1 MYKKLICSFSAALVL
16 GLVVTGPV
24 KADLVGWWRFE
35 EGSGD
40 AANDS
45 SGNGHNGTLL
55 GAPEWGGGAEG
66 SGAALAFGPEKCLG
80 VDCGVFDPTDGMGQF
95 SLALWAYWDGTGTF
109 QHFLTK
115 SNGWG
120 ATTMMFQVELWGAHT
135 NSTYTDRV
143 GVSHQPAGSMEF
155 SIMPKNEWVH
165 LTWTFD
171 GTDLRVYLNG
181 VDEVGPK
188 PFSIGPN
195 IDAAVFIG
203 VNYDGSRVF
212 EGLLDEVRI
221 YSHALSPVEVLSAM
235 KGEAWPYAFGPS
247 PEDGALNLDTWANL
261 SWSAG
266 DFAISHDV
274 YLGDN
279 FDDVNDG
286 TGEAFR
292 GNQAGTTLLVGFPGF
307 PYPDGLVPGTTYYW
321 RIDEVNEA
329 DPNSPWRGD
338 VWSFSIPPRTAY
350 YPDPAD
356 GAESVDLNV
365 ELGWAAGYGAKLHTV
380 YFGDNFDDVNNAAGG
395 APQGAVTYTP
405 GPLEVAKTYYWR
417 VDEFDVA
424 GTHKGDVW
432 SFTSEGAV
440 GSPNPSNG
448 AVDIKPTP
456 ILNWNAGVL
465 AASHEVYFG
474 TDADAV
480 KAATKTSPEHK
491 GTRTL
496 GDESYDPGK
505 LELETTYYW
514 RIDEV
519 NSANPDSPWPGNVW
533 SFATGNFL
541 VVDDFESYNDLDPP
555 DPASNRI
562 FDKWIDGFGTSTNGA
577 LIGNDLPPYAEQTI
591 VHSGAQSM
599 IYRYDN
605 ANKTSEATLTL
616 VYPRDWTED
625 GVAALSLWFRGDSAN
640 AAERMYVALNG
651 SVVVYHDDPAVT
663 QTTGWTEWVIDLTA
677 LAGVDLTNVNT
688 ITIGFGTKNSP
699 AAGGTGTMYFDDIR
713 LVR

>member
-1 MYKKLICSFSAALVL
+1 MFKKLIYTFSLVL
-16 GLVVTGPV
+16 VLSVVMTIEAQ
-24 KADLVGWWRFE
+24 ADLVAWWRFE

-40 AANDS
+40 TASDN

-55 GAPEWGGGAEG
+55 GTPEWGVGAEG
-66 SGAALAFGPEKCLG
+66 SGGAVVFNPDGCVG
-80 VDCGVFDPTDGMGQF
+80 VDCGIFDPTDGTGQF
-95 SLALWAYWDGTGTF
+95 SLALWAFWDGTGTF

-143 GVSHQPAGSMEF
+143 GVSYDPAGSMEF

-171 GTDLRVYLNG
+171 GTDLRVYVNG

-195 IDAAVFIG
+195 VDATVFIG
-203 VNYDGSRVF
+203 VDYNGGRIF

-221 YSHALSPVEVLSAM
+221 YSHALSQVEIMSAM
-235 KGEAWPYAFGPS
+235 KGEPWPYAFGPD

-261 SWSAG
+261 NWSAG
-266 DFAISHDV
+266 DFAVSHDV

-279 FDDVNDG
+279 FDDVSNG
-286 TGEAFR
+286 TPGAPGFR
-292 GNQAGTTLLVGFPGF
+292 GNQAGTSLLVGFPGF
-307 PYPDGLVPGTTYYW
+307 PFSEGLVPGTTYYW
-321 RIDEVNEA
+321 RIDEVNET

-356 GAESVDLNV
+356 GAESVDVNV
-365 ELGWAAGYGAKLHTV
+365 ELSWTAGFGAKLHTA
-380 YFGDNFDDVNNAAGG
+380 YFGDNFDDVNNAAAG
-395 APQGAVTYTP
+395 APRGTDTYTP

-417 VDEFDVA
+417 VDEFDSLA
-424 GTHKGDVW
+424 THKGDVW
-432 SFTSEGAV
+432 SFTTEGAV

-448 AVDIKPTP
+448 AVDVKPTT
-456 ILNWNAGVL
+456 ILSWNPGVL

-474 TDADAV
+474 TDADVV
-480 KAATKTSPEHK
+480 KAAAKTSPEFK
-491 GTRTL
+491 GTRAL

-519 NSANPDSPWPGNVW
+519 NSVHPDSPWIGNVW
-533 SFATGNFL
+533 SFATGRFL
-541 VVDDFESYNDLDPP
+541 VVDDFESYNDIDPP

-562 FDKWIDGFGTSTNGA
+562 FDKWIDGFGTTTNGA
-577 LIGNDLPPYAEQTI
+577 LAGNDLPPYAEQTV
-591 VHSGAQSM
+591 VHGGAQSLV
-599 IYRYDN
+599 YRYDN
-605 ANKTSEATLTL
+605 AAKTSQATLAL
-616 VYPRDWTED
+616 GYPRDWTEE
-625 GVAALSLWFRGDSAN
+625 GVAKGSLWG
-640 AAERMYVALNG
+640 
-651 SVVVYHDDPAVT
+651 
-663 QTTGWTEWVIDLTA
+663 
-677 LAGVDLTNVNT
+677 
-688 ITIGFGTKNSP
+688 
-699 AAGGTGTMYFDDIR
+699 
-713 LVR
+713 